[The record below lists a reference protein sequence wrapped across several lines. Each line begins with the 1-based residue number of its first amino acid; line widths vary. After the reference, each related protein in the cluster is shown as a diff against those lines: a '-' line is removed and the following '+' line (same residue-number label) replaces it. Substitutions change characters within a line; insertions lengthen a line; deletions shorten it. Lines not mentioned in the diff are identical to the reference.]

1 AAFRSSAMVGCLRLA
16 PFGLPLCPGLN
27 WYSRGGRPGPTLYS
41 WSTVFVFAATGSLVF
56 CSIFMPRSGGD
67 RAGGALCRDRLEGFT
82 RVGEHGRLAA
92 IGLPAAHRDVD
103 IGGIDLKRPR
113 LPAGLFGCDQNGAAA
128 AKGVEHQAAAA
139 RAILERVRDQCDRL
153 DRWVHG
159 ELLQPSRTH
168 AVDAG

>member
-1 AAFRSSAMVGCLRLA
+1 CSMPAVAILTSRSLSPCLSVTFLLSACSSAAFRSSAMVGCLRLA

-92 IGLPAAHRDVD
+92 
-103 IGGIDLKRPR
+103 
-113 LPAGLFGCDQNGAAA
+113 
-128 AKGVEHQAAAA
+128 
-139 RAILERVRDQCDRL
+139 
-153 DRWVHG
+153 
-159 ELLQPSRTH
+159 
-168 AVDAG
+168 